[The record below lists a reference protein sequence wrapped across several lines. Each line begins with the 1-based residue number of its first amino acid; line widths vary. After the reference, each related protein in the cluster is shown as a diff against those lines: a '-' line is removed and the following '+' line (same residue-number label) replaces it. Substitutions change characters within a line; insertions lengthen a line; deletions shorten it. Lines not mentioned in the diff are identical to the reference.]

1 MKQIPFFIII
11 SLLSVHAS
19 SAQQGESKQEA
30 EKTIR
35 LVLQKQE
42 LAWNNYDLDEFMEG
56 YWKSDSLV
64 FISSQVTKGWAVT
77 LQNYKLKYSNQV
89 EIGSLKFDIFDV
101 RSLTPDVYVVTGS
114 YFLTR
119 TTTNLDGLFTL
130 LFQKKNGKWVIVYD
144 HTS

>member
-1 MKQIPFFIII
+1 MKQI
-11 SLLSVHAS
+11 LLLFLFTSTCYLS
-19 SAQQGESKQEA
+19 YSQNTSKQEA
-30 EKTIR
+30 EKEIR

-56 YWKSDSLV
+56 YWKSDSLLFV
-64 FISSQVTKGWAVT
+64 SSQVTKGWAVT
-77 LQNYKLKYSNQV
+77 LQNYKQKYSNQV
-89 EIGSLKFDIFDV
+89 EIGSLKFEIFDV
-101 RSLTPDVYVVTGS
+101 RPLTNAVYVVTGS